1 MSVPVIREEGKLLT
15 KIRVGDSKLQALQRL
30 GQKTGILEDNE
41 GIALLDDDVIT
52 AEGAPYV
59 FKRLEQHPST
69 QNHSE
74 EIKQRVQHIE
84 TMMIESKT
92 EEKDMSTA
100 NTEFATDLLTGLS
113 ISWRATVP
121 NKNVGVGSAVGS
133 FEWDQPLLKGGKAKI
148 SENDGTPAAL
158 EWLFG
163 KLEQGLAVD
172 GKVLGI
178 RDVKGE
184 KLAPIKADRKEANGK
199 SDGCVA
205 EESKLALCERTQES
219 FYTYGM
225 ALVEMKTT
233 RRPMNKAQM
242 LLQLAAFSRQS
253 TWGQSTVLL
262 GTDGNTKWYLV
273 QFEAFNSM
281 SLTQY
286 SDGRQC
292 LNEFESLLKSFET
305 RSAKLQSSKRAK
317 LAPLSEEQS
326 AIEQTLTGISPPGY
340 ASLPGT
346 DGAGGSQEAVDK
358 AIENEALLHRLA
370 NALAESPLSDG
381 VRPSLPEW
389 CLAKNVVPSYYM

>member
-1 MSVPVIREEGKLLT
+1 MFNA
-15 KIRVGDSKLQALQRL
+15 ALQNFVE
-30 GQKTGILEDNE
+30 QQSEQE
-41 GIALLDDDVIT
+41 PA
-52 AEGAPYV
+52 GA
-59 FKRLEQHPST
+59 Q
-69 QNHSE
+69 
-74 EIKQRVQHIE
+74 EIKQKIEHIE
-84 TMMIESKT
+84 TMMIESRT
-92 EEKDMSTA
+92 DEKDMSKA

-113 ISWRATVP
+113 ISWRATDA
-121 NKNVGVGSAVGS
+121 NMIVGVGSAIGN
-133 FEWDQPLLKGGKAKI
+133 FEWDQTLLKGGKAKI

-178 RDVKGE
+178 RDVKGK
-184 KLAPIKADRKEANGK
+184 KLAPIKADLKCANGK

-205 EESKLALCERTQES
+205 EESKLVLCERTQES

-225 ALVEMKTT
+225 ALVEMKTN

-262 GTDGNTKWYLV
+262 GTDGNEKWYLIK
-273 QFEAFNSM
+273 FEAFNSM
-281 SLTQY
+281 SLTQFK
-286 SDGRQC
+286 DGRQC
-292 LNEFESLLKSFET
+292 LNEFESLLKSLET
-305 RSAKLQSSKRAK
+305 RGAKLRNSKRAK
-317 LAPLSEEQS
+317 LAPVLERQLEVEQN
-326 AIEQTLTGISPPGY
+326 LTGLSPPGY

-346 DGAGGSQEAVDK
+346 DGAGANQEAVDK
-358 AIENEALLHRLA
+358 AIENEAVLHRLA

-389 CLAKNVVPSYYM
+389 SLAKSVVPSYYM